1 MAALL
6 KKPAGTTPT
15 RRLLSTGTAPQKTV
29 RLKGSNGQAIQAKA
43 PAAFAKR
50 TAPGAKPEEKP
61 AKEEKPAETVA
72 ESQPETK
79 EAEMP
84 QQAPVAET
92 SSEARNQ
99 ETPVA
104 ETQPVEDAAPAVEQ
118 VGPEEKQE
126 EKTEEKPEEKESGD
140 APAPESAPEE
150 ESPSEPGDAQ
160 GVQQTD
166 EAQRMAEEEYARQME
181 EYNRQMEEY
190 NRQME
195 EYQRQQALMQQQAE
209 TTAPTEASPE
219 GSPVEEVN
227 PAQEGRQA
235 GEEIAVKPI
244 AKATVA
250 GGLKVAGRAKPVGAA
265 GHLVVGGVKKGAG
278 ATATGRPKAA
288 AAPVNPV
295 GSASSAEPN
304 ASVAPEETPAGEAET
319 PQGPA
324 LTEVDEKYVT
334 MLQQTAERRPM
345 YKSKGFMIACVA
357 LLVFAGICGYFI
369 VKQNAE
375 NAAMR
380 ERNARIMGILGRA
393 REINKLQI
401 ESLADAKKKNV
412 DIKCSKKEAEFLM
425 DVIVNPEMKDDS
437 GRPMFGNHPEGVANL
452 ACLLVGIASEADDG
466 IGTMVFNRLHKD
478 VRKINPATYRW
489 LVQRLALA
497 DIKDINK
504 KLHDLAT
511 QVAKIKVKSF
521 SKRDEI
527 LSYIWEAMG
536 LRVTEKDIEPICTLL
551 KDPETS
557 NKLAGT
563 LSVCLRNIVER
574 MEDRAKRSEI
584 GDKIFEQTPE
594 DKRGLLMATLAE
606 SCSPKALDYYKQRAI
621 TPANWKTDRNFFAN
635 YGSDDIMPY
644 LVGEMKSAAGEDP
657 KLQKLVDEII
667 ASVVRKD
674 RDRQPADA
682 QKLVKMVYDKLD
694 VDTSAWEEI
703 NEKTDKDSAM
713 FVGEDSPEYEKLM
726 KQRADIE
733 GCRKQKLE
741 FIRVLSGMKDWPWVV
756 QYLERFKKEPDAQ
769 IASAASHAHDKVIEN
784 RENENEV
791 QQNYNRRTKE

>member
-29 RLKGSNGQAIQAKA
+29 RLKGSNGQAIQAKT

-50 TAPGAKPEEKP
+50 TAPGVKPEEKP
-61 AKEEKPAETVA
+61 AKEEKPAEAVA
-72 ESQPETK
+72 EPQPEPN
-79 EAEMP
+79 EEEMP

-92 SSEARNQ
+92 SSETMKQ
-99 ETPVA
+99 ETPA
-104 ETQPVEDAAPAVEQ
+104 SETQPVEDAAPAVGQ
-118 VGPEEKQE
+118 PNPEEN
-126 EKTEEKPEEKESGD
+126 PEEKEAAD
-140 APAPESAPEE
+140 APMPESAPAE
-150 ESPSEPGDAQ
+150 ESPSAPVADQE
-160 GVQQTD
+160 VQQSD

-195 EYQRQQALMQQQAE
+195 EYQRQQVLLQQQAE
-209 TTAPTEASPE
+209 TPPPADPSPE
-219 GSPVEEVN
+219 VR
-227 PAQEGRQA
+227 PAQEGMQM
-235 GEEIAVKPI
+235 GEGPAVQQVKPT
-244 AKATVA
+244 AKPLAA
-250 GGLKVAGRAKPVGAA
+250 GGLKVAGLAKPAGAA
-265 GHLVVGGVKKGAG
+265 GRLAVGGVKKGVG
-278 ATATGRPKAA
+278 SLKTGKPMAA
-288 AAPVNPV
+288 AATPKPAE
-295 GSASSAEPN
+295 SAASVETN
-304 ASVAPEETPAGEAET
+304 ESVAPEEAVVEEAEL
-319 PQGPA
+319 PENPA
-324 LTEVDEKYVT
+324 LAKVDERYVT
-334 MLQQTAERRPM
+334 MLQQTAEKGPM
-345 YKSKGFMIACVA
+345 YKSKGFMVASAA
-357 LLVFAGICGYFI
+357 LLLFAGICGYFI

-375 NAAMR
+375 NAATR

-412 DIKCSKKEAEFLM
+412 EIKCSKKEAEFLM
-425 DVIVNPEMKDDS
+425 DVIVNPEMKDEN

-478 VRKINPATYRW
+478 ASKIKPPTYRW

-504 KLHDLAT
+504 KLHNLAT
-511 QVAKIKVKSF
+511 QVAKIKTKSF

-536 LRVTEKDIEPICTLL
+536 LRVTEKDIEPICALL

-574 MEDRAKRSEI
+574 MEDRTKRSEI

-594 DKRGLLMATLAE
+594 DRRGLLMATLAE
-606 SCSPKALDYYKQRAI
+606 SCSPKALTYYKQRAV
-621 TPANWKTDRNFFAN
+621 TPGNWRTDKNFFAN
-635 YGSDDIMPY
+635 YGSDDIIPY
-644 LVGEMKSAAGEDP
+644 LVGDMKAAAGGDP

-694 VDTSAWEEI
+694 VDTSAWEGI

-733 GCRKQKLE
+733 ESRKQKLE

-756 QYLERFKKEPDAQ
+756 QYLERFEKEPEAQ